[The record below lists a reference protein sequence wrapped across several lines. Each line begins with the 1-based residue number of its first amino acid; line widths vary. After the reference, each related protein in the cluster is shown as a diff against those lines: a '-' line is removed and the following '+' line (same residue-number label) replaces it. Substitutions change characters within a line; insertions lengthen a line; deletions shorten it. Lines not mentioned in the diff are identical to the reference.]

1 MFINRKKSQRG
12 FTAVELGAAIAG
24 GLLFL
29 SVVTFGIIRGLD
41 NNRYSTMTALI
52 GGDMASAIMSV
63 YGTTGS
69 LTSLTVAG
77 GPGILTGAGV
87 KSTTP
92 WNTSWTVQAAGTAS
106 TVVIRFPLGGNQKVA
121 KGPGLATTLSAQFP
135 IVSTATFA
143 DPNLDVTYN
152 VVN

>member
-1 MFINRKKSQRG
+1 MLTRKKSQRG

-29 SVVTFGIIRGLD
+29 SVVTFGIIRSLD
-41 NNRYSTMTALI
+41 NNRYSTVTAMI
-52 GGDMASAIMSV
+52 GGDMASAIMGV
-63 YGTTGS
+63 YGTTGT
-69 LTSLTVAG
+69 LTSLTTAG
-77 GPGILTGAGV
+77 GAAILTGAGV

-92 WNTSWTVQAAGTAS
+92 WGTSWAVQTAGTAD
-106 TVVIRFPLGGNQKVA
+106 TVVIRFPLAGGQKLN
-121 KGPGLATTLSAQFP
+121 KGPGLAANLSTQFP

-143 DPNLDVTYN
+143 DPNLDVTYD